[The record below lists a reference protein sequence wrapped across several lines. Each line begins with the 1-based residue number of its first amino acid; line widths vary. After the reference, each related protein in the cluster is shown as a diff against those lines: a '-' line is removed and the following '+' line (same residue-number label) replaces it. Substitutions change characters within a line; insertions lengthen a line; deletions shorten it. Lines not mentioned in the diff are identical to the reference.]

1 MTEPLADVARTA
13 LQQGGPTTAQAT
25 ADHLTVPADTP
36 LIADVWINGDI
47 GFVLLLHRRNDGL
60 VAEELYYSVRRE
72 DGAWERPDHLS
83 GGIVGMEVAD
93 SAAVEDALAGA
104 PMSVVAES
112 ESLVHTG
119 RDPNGDDGEPVR
131 ISELLVSS
139 EVNLIEIERLS
150 PASPETSA
158 PFERRVTGPLML
170 LVLLPGERIRVSAMR
185 GAGSSR
191 TRLGNALEL
200 HNPEP

>member
-1 MTEPLADVARTA
+1 MREPLAEAARTA
-13 LQQGGPTTAQAT
+13 LQQGGTTTAQAT

-36 LIADVWINGDI
+36 LVADVWINGDL
-47 GFVLLLHRRNDGL
+47 GFVLLLHRRGDGL

-83 GGIVGMEVAD
+83 GGIVGTEMAD
-93 SAAVEDALAGA
+93 PAAVKDALAGA

-119 RDPNGDDGEPVR
+119 RDPNGDDGELVR
-131 ISELLVSS
+131 ISELLMSS
-139 EVNLIEIERLS
+139 EVDFIEIERLS

-158 PFERRVTGPLML
+158 PLRRGMTGPLTL

-185 GAGSSR
+185 GEDSSR
-191 TRLGNALEL
+191 ARLGNALEL
-200 HNPEP
+200 HNREQ